1 VPVICYIKVEIFFS
15 FCIYFS
21 EHKEMATW
29 TSDVDVLDDLDKLS
43 EFSAGC
49 DHIKDIPIV
58 AYSSYGRGS
67 LIRCKEAL
75 RSPSPEVNMLLIVSP
90 CVYNL
95 WQLYYTMCTDFCTG

>member
-1 VPVICYIKVEIFFS
+1 
-15 FCIYFS
+15 
-21 EHKEMATW
+21 MATW
-29 TSDVDVLDDLDKLS
+29 TSGVDVLDDLDKLS

-67 LIRCKEAL
+67 LIGDKEAL

-95 WQLYYTMCTDFCTG
+95 RQLYYTMCTDFHRGYSFMIY

>member
-1 VPVICYIKVEIFFS
+1 
-15 FCIYFS
+15 
-21 EHKEMATW
+21 
-29 TSDVDVLDDLDKLS
+29 VDVLDDLDKLS

-67 LIRCKEAL
+67 LIGHKEAL

-90 CVYNL
+90 CVCNL
-95 WQLYYTMCTDFCTG
+95 RQLYYTMCTDFHDMLMHYIQFLLML